1 MNLFYEI
8 NVPSTFV
15 LSILLGI
22 FIGVYFDVFRIIR
35 KVGLTSNILI
45 FAEDLFFVLSAS
57 VIIFFFVYIVS
68 EGVYRTFE
76 FLGIGL
82 GIISYRLTVSSYII
96 RASVVVIYKIR
107 QFFSFLFKNTV
118 IKSYIYLDKF
128 YKKGKIIIE
137 AKRKC
142 RYTKRLIK
150 FFEVINEGGKINE
163 QQSK

>member
-82 GIISYRLTVSSYII
+82 GIISYRLTVSS
-96 RASVVVIYKIR
+96 
-107 QFFSFLFKNTV
+107 SFPL
-118 IKSYIYLDKF
+118 
-128 YKKGKIIIE
+128 
-137 AKRKC
+137 
-142 RYTKRLIK
+142 
-150 FFEVINEGGKINE
+150 
-163 QQSK
+163 